1 MRSRVWK
8 DYFSVRLVPPRGIH
22 SISRASRSSVIDHVR
37 CGSHPTINYHYCD
50 FREPASVDVVRILRT
65 ILAQAVRYLPSGT
78 DELRNLS
85 RRARGRKE
93 HLASEEIMAL
103 LERFSTYCPSHL
115 NLVDALDE
123 CVDPS
128 SLLEKLHALSA
139 VGGAHVLVTCRSEH
153 RITELLEEGDFR
165 LCLMDEHDAIEGDIE
180 RYVVSQ
186 LSRTVHFKHF
196 PDDLKNDIAAQLL
209 SNANSM

>member
-1 MRSRVWK
+1 
-8 DYFSVRLVPPRGIH
+8 
-22 SISRASRSSVIDHVR
+22 
-37 CGSHPTINYHYCD
+37 
-50 FREPASVDVVRILRT
+50 
-65 ILAQAVRYLPSGT
+65 
-78 DELRNLS
+78 
-85 RRARGRKE
+85 
-93 HLASEEIMAL
+93 MAL
-103 LERFSTYCPSHL
+103 LERFSIYCPSHL

-180 RYVVSQ
+180 RYIGSQ
-186 LSRTVHFKHF
+186 LSHKVHFKRF
-196 PDDLKNDIAAQLL
+196 PDDLKKDIAAELL
-209 SNANSM
+209 SNADGM